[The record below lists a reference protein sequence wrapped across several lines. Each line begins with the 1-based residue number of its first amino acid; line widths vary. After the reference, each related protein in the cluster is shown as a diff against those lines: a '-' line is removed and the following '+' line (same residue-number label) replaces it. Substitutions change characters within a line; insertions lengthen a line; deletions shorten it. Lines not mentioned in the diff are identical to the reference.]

1 MSYFQIRLFDKE
13 YVVGKKITEMPKL
26 QIPDADKKLKDICQK
41 GMKEIFGKNP
51 PEAVKA
57 RLSHELKVVSKNKHS
72 AYYLLASMFAKEA
85 ERIHHA
91 VFFRGTITGSLIAY
105 TSGISKINPMEK
117 EFGGVDLPFEVTREE
132 YECTEP
138 TLDMQCSM
146 AFIFFAQSFLAREL
160 PEYRCVTY
168 PLNSS
173 RGIKSVRIYFIKDD
187 ELPLEDPVDIEGSR
201 LDEYPEFM
209 FFDEYF
215 HITMIGQ
222 DKLELVRY
230 NTFYREGIGFDEA
243 DSEKIIPKLWK
254 YIKNNDDSISG
265 YKKLKVRSYEEL
277 ITVLGMAHS
286 TDVWGGVP
294 KKMVLDGELPLSR
307 MIGTRDDLFS
317 YFISLGI
324 ENKEA
329 YTIMNRVR
337 KGKGLSQEDEEELR
351 KNGAEEWVIAL
362 CMQARY
368 IFPRAHIAQMIRR
381 DAFCLYGAEEVSP
394 SDCGHCVLQDSF
406 IG

>member
-1 MSYFQIRLFDKE
+1 MGR
-13 YVVGKKITEMPKL
+13 KKTEIPKL
-26 QIPDADKKLKDICQK
+26 QIPDADKKLKNICQK
-41 GMKEIFGKNP
+41 GMKELFGKNP
-51 PEAVKA
+51 PEAVKT
-57 RLSHELKVVSKNKHS
+57 RLLHELKVVSKNKHS
-72 AYYLLASMFAKEA
+72 AYYLLASMLAEEA

-105 TSGISKINPMEK
+105 TSGISKINPME
-117 EFGGVDLPFEVTREE
+117 EEYGGINLPFEITREE
-132 YECTEP
+132 YEGIEP
-138 TLDMQCSM
+138 TLDIQCSM
-146 AFIFFAQSFLAREL
+146 AFVFFAQTFLARVL
-160 PEYRCVTY
+160 PEYRCVSY
-168 PLNSS
+168 PLSCSS
-173 RGIKSVRIYFIKDD
+173 GIRSVRIYFIKD
-187 ELPLEDPVDIEGSR
+187 ESLPTEDPVDVEGTN
-201 LDEYPEFM
+201 LDEYPDFM
-209 FFDEYF
+209 FFDDF
-215 HITMIGQ
+215 FRITVIGQ
-222 DKLELVRY
+222 NNMELVRY
-230 NTFYREGIGFDEA
+230 NEFYRDGISFIEA

-254 YIKNNDDSISG
+254 YVKNDDDSISG
-265 YKKLKVRSYEEL
+265 FKRLKVRTYEEL

-286 TDVWGGVP
+286 TDVWAGMP
-294 KKMVLDGELPLSR
+294 KKMVLDGDLPLSQ

-324 ENKEA
+324 ENEEA

-337 KGKGLSQEDEEELR
+337 KGKGLSEEDEEELR

-394 SDCGHCVLQDSF
+394 LDCGHCVLQDSF

>member
-1 MSYFQIRLFDKE
+1 MGR
-13 YVVGKKITEMPKL
+13 KKTEIPKL
-26 QIPDADKKLKDICQK
+26 QIPDADKKLKNICQK
-41 GMKEIFGKNP
+41 GMKELFGKNP
-51 PEAVKA
+51 PEAVKT
-57 RLSHELKVVSKNKHS
+57 RLLHELKVVSKNKHS
-72 AYYLLASMFAKEA
+72 AYYLLASMLAEEA

-105 TSGISKINPMEK
+105 TSGISKINPME
-117 EFGGVDLPFEVTREE
+117 EEYGGINLPFEITREE
-132 YECTEP
+132 YEGIEP
-138 TLDMQCSM
+138 TLDIQCSM
-146 AFIFFAQSFLAREL
+146 AFVFFAQTFLARVL
-160 PEYRCVTY
+160 PEYRCVSY
-168 PLNSS
+168 PLSCSS
-173 RGIKSVRIYFIKDD
+173 GIRSVRIYFIKD
-187 ELPLEDPVDIEGSR
+187 ESLPTEDPVDVEGTN
-201 LDEYPEFM
+201 LDEYPDFM
-209 FFDEYF
+209 FFDDF
-215 HITMIGQ
+215 FRITVIGQ
-222 DKLELVRY
+222 NNMELVRY
-230 NTFYREGIGFDEA
+230 NEFYRDGISFIEA

-254 YIKNNDDSISG
+254 YVKNDDDSISG
-265 YKKLKVRSYEEL
+265 FKRLKVRTYEEL

-286 TDVWGGVP
+286 TDVWAGMP

-317 YFISLGI
+317 YFISIGI
-324 ENKEA
+324 ENEEA

-337 KGKGLSQEDEEELR
+337 KGKGLSEEDEEELR

>member
-1 MSYFQIRLFDKE
+1 M
-13 YVVGKKITEMPKL
+13 GKARTDMPKL
-26 QIPDADKKLKDICQK
+26 QILDADKKLKNICQK
-41 GMKEIFGKNP
+41 GMREIFGKNP
-51 PEAVKA
+51 PEAVKD
-57 RLSHELKVVSKNKHS
+57 RLLHELKVVAANKHS
-72 AYYLLASMFAKEA
+72 SYYLLASMLVEEA

-91 VFFRGTITGSLIAY
+91 VFFRGNLTGSLIAY
-105 TSGISKINPMEK
+105 TSGISKVNPMEM
-117 EFGGVDLPFEVTREE
+117 EYGGVNLPFEVTREE
-132 YECTEP
+132 YECIEP

-146 AFIFFAQSFLAREL
+146 AFIFFSQSFLAREM
-160 PEYRCVTY
+160 PEYRYVTY
-168 PLNSS
+168 PLNSCN
-173 RGIKSVRIYFIKDD
+173 GIKSVRLYFIKNDS
-187 ELPLEDPVDIEGSR
+187 LPLEDPVDIEGTN

-215 HITMIGQ
+215 HITIIGQ
-222 DKLELVRY
+222 DNMELVRY
-230 NTFYREGIGFDEA
+230 NTFYRNGISFNEA

-254 YIKNNDDSISG
+254 YIKNNDDSIYG
-265 YKKLKVRSYEEL
+265 FKKLKVRTYEEL

-286 TDVWGGVP
+286 TDVWGGMP

-317 YFISLGI
+317 YFIRLGI
-324 ENKEA
+324 EKGEA

-337 KGKGLSQEDEEELR
+337 KGKGLLEDDEEKLR
-351 KNGAEEWVIAL
+351 KCGAEEWVIAL
-362 CMQARY
+362 CKQAKY

-381 DAFCLYGAEEVSP
+381 DAFCLYGAEEVPP

>member
-1 MSYFQIRLFDKE
+1 M
-13 YVVGKKITEMPKL
+13 
-26 QIPDADKKLKDICQK
+26 
-41 GMKEIFGKNP
+41 
-51 PEAVKA
+51 
-57 RLSHELKVVSKNKHS
+57 
-72 AYYLLASMFAKEA
+72 
-85 ERIHHA
+85 
-91 VFFRGTITGSLIAY
+91 
-105 TSGISKINPMEK
+105 
-117 EFGGVDLPFEVTREE
+117 
-132 YECTEP
+132 
-138 TLDMQCSM
+138 
-146 AFIFFAQSFLAREL
+146 
-160 PEYRCVTY
+160 
-168 PLNSS
+168 
-173 RGIKSVRIYFIKDD
+173 
-187 ELPLEDPVDIEGSR
+187 
-201 LDEYPEFM
+201 
-209 FFDEYF
+209 
-215 HITMIGQ
+215 
-222 DKLELVRY
+222 
-230 NTFYREGIGFDEA
+230 
-243 DSEKIIPKLWK
+243 WK
-254 YIKNNDDSISG
+254 YIKNNDDSIRG

-286 TDVWGGVP
+286 TDVWDGVP

-317 YFISLGI
+317 YFISIGI